1 MIDPS
6 RELFKW
12 GPIDAK
18 IIYVDAFMQAMPRHI
33 GLMSGGWP
41 DILLHVKNDKVIAI
55 ADYANLRNNGEK
67 LFIEYV
73 MDREKLDKHYKDWK
87 ELAEKMLSLEEM
99 INPDSLKKLDD
110 GKLKDLFKF
119 WYSEYMEFWVT
130 GFLPELANW
139 GGEQLLKRKIMEMD
153 EKNFVMLFERLAA
166 PEDLSF
172 HQKEELDLLQ
182 AKVAGKGLEE
192 HQKRYYWIKNSYGNV
207 ERAGLSF
214 FEKRLDGV
222 SGEEAAKMIE
232 NIAKLPEKTR
242 EEKEKLVKEHKL
254 SDEIHEI
261 SGKLSFC
268 IWWQDLR
275 KKYIFIANHFT
286 KILLEEISRRKG
298 IPVDALEEHAF
309 PEIVELLETGK
320 GIDKYER
327 SVGFLEYFHEGRDI
341 EYFHGEKADGLI
353 RRYTEVKVDADI
365 EEIKGMVV
373 SRGTAR
379 GKVRILLT
387 PKDIDKLEEGEVL
400 VAPMT
405 SPDYTIAMRKASA
418 IITDEGGMTCHAA
431 IVSRELGKPC
441 IVATRIATKA
451 LKDGDL
457 VEVDAEN
464 GIIKKLG

>member
-33 GLMSGGWP
+33 GMMSSGWP
-41 DILLHVKNDKVIAI
+41 DILLHVKNDKVIAV
-55 ADYANLRNNGEK
+55 ADYADLRNNGEK
-67 LFIEYV
+67 LFKEYV
-73 MDREKLDKHYKDWK
+73 LDENRLDKHYKDWK
-87 ELAEKMLSLEEM
+87 NTAEKMLSLEEM

-110 GKLKDLFKF
+110 RKLNELFKF
-119 WYSEYMEFWVT
+119 WYSEYMEFWVK

-139 GGEQLLKRKIMEMD
+139 GGEQLLKRKIMEID

-182 AKVAGKGLEE
+182 AKIAGKGLGE

-207 ERAGLSF
+207 EIADVSF
-214 FEKRLDGV
+214 FEKRLDGI
-222 SGEEAAKMIE
+222 SGEEAADMIE
-232 NIAKLPEKTR
+232 NIAKLSEKTKK
-242 EEKEKLVKEHKL
+242 EKEKLVEEYRL
-254 SDEIHEI
+254 SDEIQDI
-261 SGKLSFC
+261 SRKLSFC

-286 KILLEEISRRKG
+286 RILLEEISGRKD
-298 IPVDALEEHAF
+298 IPVDELEEHAF
-309 PEIVELLETGK
+309 PEIIELLETGK
-320 GIDKYER
+320 RIDKYER
-327 SVGFLEYFHEGRDI
+327 SVGFLEYFHEGKDI
-341 EYFHGEKADGLI
+341 GYYHGEKADGLI
-353 RRYTEVKVDADI
+353 RKYTEVEVDKDA
-365 EEIKGMVV
+365 EEIRGMVV
-373 SRGTAR
+373 SRGKAK
-379 GKVRILLT
+379 GEVRILLT

-464 GIIKKLG
+464 GIIKKFG